1 MRSTRLLVTSVAIAL
16 CTQGAA
22 VTRAHAA
29 VVDPHARAI
38 PSAVERAAPARSTA
52 GKALSDLELSQH
64 RGSQQIRAGDALLPA
79 TGDGAVVVVGSS
91 VRIGLPAEVRM
102 GQAEVTD
109 SDLVVYRG
117 SETDDPAVA
126 VASSDSSVAV
136 QVVIP
141 DETAPNRYTFEIGGA
156 VPVVRSDGG
165 VDLLS
170 AAGSVVAESPRPW
183 AVDAAGNAVDTR
195 YEVHG
200 QSLVQVIDIDDT
212 TTFPVV
218 ADPDFIFFAKCA
230 AGVAIFVAENAAVVG
245 KFYRVFKSAKA
256 FARLMKSIKG
266 MSRAGK
272 ISYFKV
278 KLGSIASEAS
288 GVGDLISRCT
298 P

>member
-1 MRSTRLLVTSVAIAL
+1 M
-16 CTQGAA
+16 
-22 VTRAHAA
+22 
-29 VVDPHARAI
+29 
-38 PSAVERAAPARSTA
+38 
-52 GKALSDLELSQH
+52 
-64 RGSQQIRAGDALLPA
+64 
-79 TGDGAVVVVGSS
+79 
-91 VRIGLPAEVRM
+91 
-102 GQAEVTD
+102 
-109 SDLVVYRG
+109 
-117 SETDDPAVA
+117 
-126 VASSDSSVAV
+126 
-136 QVVIP
+136 
-141 DETAPNRYTFEIGGA
+141 
-156 VPVVRSDGG
+156 
-165 VDLLS
+165 
-170 AAGSVVAESPRPW
+170 

-245 KFYRVFKSAKA
+245 KVYRVFKSAKA